1 MTSTGPGPART
12 AADPATRTAFLV
24 IDTESVPDGD
34 LIARVKYP
42 GDKLTADEAI
52 ERARTEARVASPTG
66 SDFLPVT
73 FQVPV
78 AACAIRVGLDF
89 RMQKLSCLDS
99 PHYRQNEVVKKFW
112 WGLDFYKAKL
122 VTFNG
127 RGFDVPLM
135 ELAAFRNGIN
145 IGEHIRKSRNRYNGG
160 LDLLEFFTNYGAYR
174 VVGGLNLL
182 AKMIGLPGKMDVK
195 GDQVLDLHRAGDLKA
210 INEYCLCDTLDTYFI
225 FLRTRVLTGEIDAEE
240 EQKLLALARETLEGQ
255 REEFPILQQYLEQW
269 K

>member
-1 MTSTGPGPART
+1 MTSTSPGPARAT
-12 AADPATRTAFLV
+12 SDPATRTAFLV
-24 IDTESVPDGD
+24 IDSESVPDGD

-42 GDKLTADEAI
+42 GEKLTADEAI
-52 ERARTEARVASPTG
+52 DRARAEVRAASPTA
-66 SDFLPVT
+66 SDFIPVT
-73 FQVPV
+73 FQIPV
-78 AACAIRVGLDF
+78 AVCALRVGADF
-89 RMQKLSCLDS
+89 RLQKVSCLDA
-99 PHYRQNEVVKKFW
+99 PHFRPVEIVKKFW

-135 ELAAFRNGIN
+135 ELAAFRHGIN

-160 LDLLEFFTNYGAYR
+160 LDLQEFFTNYGACR
-174 VVGGLNLL
+174 LVGGLNLL

-195 GDQVLDLHRAGDLKA
+195 GDQVLEMHRQGDLKG

-225 FLRTRVLTGEIDAEE
+225 FLRTRVLTGEIDADE

-255 REEFPILQQYLEQW
+255 FEEFPILKPYFELW
-269 K
+269 H